1 MTPTSAD
8 LNELHVS
15 LLRVERAASDL
26 VSSIWLCLVT
36 GSALVAYALLRI
48 MAA

>member
-1 MTPTSAD
+1 MNPTSAD
-8 LNELHVS
+8 LHDLHVS

-36 GSALVAYALLRI
+36 GSALVAYALLRSL
-48 MAA
+48 AP